1 MPNSPR
7 LSEIDRHCITEF
19 LASDSDELTEGV
31 KERLTAPIPRAVGRF
46 RERGVPADK
55 WLLSSAAQKLIRR
68 GRAEQAVKTA
78 LALHALDPAY
88 LPRRLPIIAFED
100 IGIGNLIACFD
111 ILHVF
116 RSQRFAVATS
126 EPERRQILANLV
138 YRLARSVKS
147 RTACDIFCLAH
158 VDQNIST
165 AAAKF
170 SRSSEQCLIAM
181 ASDRAAE
188 VTSRALALHL
198 LSGMSVQEGRW
209 HRTLSRFNPGALR
222 AVAKKLHLPPVVA
235 SMLIEGRNT
244 SGLAAMLPLV
254 VEAVADATDLQT
266 KHITEGE
273 PKALA
278 EKPILGLPAYSA
290 DMYTRVGKSAIAEF
304 SGAIRQKHPRFF
316 ETIPDART
324 HSKLVGMA
332 IFHAEGSKLD
342 RWLEN
347 KILAQYRERV
357 EHAELHVRG
366 LPDPES
372 REQLYRL
379 LETECRLLWQIRR
392 THLRAAYGTDRGAM

>member
-1 MPNSPR
+1 
-7 LSEIDRHCITEF
+7 
-19 LASDSDELTEGV
+19 
-31 KERLTAPIPRAVGRF
+31 
-46 RERGVPADK
+46 
-55 WLLSSAAQKLIRR
+55 
-68 GRAEQAVKTA
+68 
-78 LALHALDPAY
+78 
-88 LPRRLPIIAFED
+88 
-100 IGIGNLIACFD
+100 
-111 ILHVF
+111 
-116 RSQRFAVATS
+116 
-126 EPERRQILANLV
+126 
-138 YRLARSVKS
+138 
-147 RTACDIFCLAH
+147 
-158 VDQNIST
+158 
-165 AAAKF
+165 
-170 SRSSEQCLIAM
+170 
-181 ASDRAAE
+181 
-188 VTSRALALHL
+188 
-198 LSGMSVQEGRW
+198 
-209 HRTLSRFNPGALR
+209 
-222 AVAKKLHLPPVVA
+222 
-235 SMLIEGRNT
+235 MLIEGRNT

-372 REQLYRL
+372 REQLAFSSDL
-379 LETECRLLWQIRR
+379 N
-392 THLRAAYGTDRGAM
+392 